1 MRPRNMVSEAL
12 GSLIDFGL
20 VVASEVET
28 ASRMVLG
35 KIRGDTDPDG
45 NEEPATAQEMWGC
58 PAVMFRPSD
67 EDANG
72 AMEVI
77 FIRRGN
83 EMVGIAYREL
93 RDAPVSLQPGE
104 VCVRAF
110 GTSAAYLHMKPNGDV
125 LLRGAHIVVDN
136 TTSTIDL
143 GVSASEFVV
152 LGTTFKPVFD
162 GHVHLAPAGGGN
174 TGPPLSTAPP
184 GPATVPLS
192 INVKVM

>member
-1 MRPRNMVSEAL
+1 MRARNMVSEAL

-28 ASRMVLG
+28 ATRMVLG

-45 NEEPATAQEMWGC
+45 NEEPTTAQEMWGC

-67 EDANG
+67 ESADG

-93 RDAPVSLQPGE
+93 RDAPISLEPGE

-110 GTSAAYLHMKPNGDV
+110 GTQTTYMVLRPSGEVKIKGGPILLDASTFVRVEPGGFSATLYERARDAFNNHTHAV
-125 LLRGAHIVVDN
+125 SGAN
-136 TTSTIDL
+136 TLVPDAVSIALMNTAGSSKL
-143 GVSASEFVV
+143 GIP
-152 LGTTFKPVFD
+152 T
-162 GHVHLAPAGGGN
+162 
-174 TGPPLSTAPP
+174 
-184 GPATVPLS
+184 
-192 INVKVM
+192 